1 MLERSCKVTS
11 GEKTSVSKPSRRGG
25 VEEER
30 PVAPCMIL
38 SYSPQEPTVCTKR
51 WTNLPSSIPRPTFCF
66 LAETGTKSEFHT
78 VRVSVPESL
87 SPTAAFLTMASVRM
101 GVRDLMNC
109 RQERNGIS

>member
-1 MLERSCKVTS
+1 
-11 GEKTSVSKPSRRGG
+11 
-25 VEEER
+25 
-30 PVAPCMIL
+30 MIL

-51 WTNLPSSIPRPTFCF
+51 WTNLPSSIPRPTFCL

-87 SPTAAFLTMASVRM
+87 SPTAACLTMASVKM

-109 RQERNGIS
+109 RQERNGVSQRVQRSTSALQTHLQRV